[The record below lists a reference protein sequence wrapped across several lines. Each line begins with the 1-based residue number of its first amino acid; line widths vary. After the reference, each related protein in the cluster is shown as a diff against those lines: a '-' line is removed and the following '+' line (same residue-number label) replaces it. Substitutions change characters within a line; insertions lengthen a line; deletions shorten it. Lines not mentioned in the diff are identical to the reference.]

1 MLSKISLGISLYL
14 FFLENFSKSSKS
26 LNLYMIEQN
35 NPFFSFFLFILLQF
49 LHLINEQLSVSLLLR
64 QLSQIINDITTR
76 SCKWG
81 Q

>member
-1 MLSKISLGISLYL
+1 
-14 FFLENFSKSSKS
+14 
-26 LNLYMIEQN
+26 MIEQN

-76 SCKWG
+76 SCK
-81 Q
+81 